1 MVYVLTCDRKRTTYD
16 QIFDQLLKLEPE
28 LNPTDITVD
37 FEMGVIKSLTKHFP
51 MAQIHGCFFHLTQS
65 VWRHIQSIGL
75 QVPYTSDEDF
85 AFEIRLLIS
94 LAFLPEENVIEAYEQ
109 LIATSFYS
117 EDTESEFKEQVQ
129 VLLTYFQ
136 STYLFGIDRA
146 GKRKAPLFQIKLWNV
161 YELTL
166 TGMFYMA

>member
-1 MVYVLTCDRKRTTYD
+1 MLTCDRKGTTYD
-16 QIFDQLLKLEPE
+16 QIFEQLLKLEPE
-28 LNPTDITVD
+28 LNPTDITLD
-37 FEMGVIKSLTKHFP
+37 FEMGAIKSLTKHFP
-51 MAQIHGCFFHLTQS
+51 NAEIHGCFFHLTQS

-75 QVPYTSDEDF
+75 QIPYTNDEDF

-94 LAFLPEENVIEAYEQ
+94 LAFVPEANVIEAYEQ
-109 LIATSFYS
+109 LIVTSFYS
-117 EDTESEFKEQVQ
+117 EDSDNEYKEQIQ

-136 STYLFGIDRA
+136 STYLFGIDRV

-166 TGMFYMA
+166 TGMF